1 MPGLFYRSATLYH
14 PQRRAI
20 LHLKTQKKKIKDKNK
35 SKEDIPPFFDT
46 TCLKSKTIQI
56 ILLSTGF
63 GALGVN
69 TPLYYLVNQLTQ
81 DGYRERS
88 VVMMMIFL
96 AAGWTLGCCVFG
108 CLVLQRSLDCRIGR
122 QYLCQASLLVS
133 GLSILALTSV
143 KVGKPQQLCDL
154 SLTQTVQGYYGYVTF
169 VWVYGIFTGGYS
181 YTLKMYVYQKVR
193 ARNFAK
199 AWGYVQCSQALPNM
213 FGIPLA
219 GYINIGEA
227 GAQIRILIALELQIS
242 ISISL
247 FVFQAGAARP
257 ATTSVP
263 AVSCWAA
270 SLYA

>member
-1 MPGLFYRSATLYH
+1 MAKSNYNFPITRSIGWRLGLQALTGIVFSTFILGLFYRSATLYH

-69 TPLYYLVNQLTQ
+69 TPLYYLVNQLTY

-88 VVMMMIFL
+88 VVMIMIYL
-96 AAGWTLGCCVFG
+96 AASWTLGCCLFG

-122 QYLCQASLLVS
+122 QYLCQVSLVVC

-143 KVGKPQQLCDL
+143 KVGTRNTSHHL
-154 SLTQTVQGYYGYVTF
+154 SCLYILQRNLYNASILFSATQKT
-169 VWVYGIFTGGYS
+169 IFPKNAFY
-181 YTLKMYVYQKVR
+181 
-193 ARNFAK
+193 FA
-199 AWGYVQCSQALPNM
+199 
-213 FGIPLA
+213 
-219 GYINIGEA
+219 
-227 GAQIRILIALELQIS
+227 
-242 ISISL
+242 
-247 FVFQAGAARP
+247 
-257 ATTSVP
+257 
-263 AVSCWAA
+263 
-270 SLYA
+270 

>member
-1 MPGLFYRSATLYH
+1 MVSFDEIFDCLTLPGLFYRSATLYH

-69 TPLYYLVNQLTQ
+69 TPLYYLVNQLTY

-88 VVMMMIFL
+88 VVMMMIYL
-96 AAGWTLGCCVFG
+96 ATSWTLGCCVFG

-122 QYLCQASLLVS
+122 QYLCQASLFVC

-143 KVGKPQQLCDL
+143 KVSPPL
-154 SLTQTVQGYYGYVTF
+154 SLVQ
-169 VWVYGIFTGGYS
+169 
-181 YTLKMYVYQKVR
+181 
-193 ARNFAK
+193 
-199 AWGYVQCSQALPNM
+199 
-213 FGIPLA
+213 IPPDP
-219 GYINIGEA
+219 
-227 GAQIRILIALELQIS
+227 
-242 ISISL
+242 
-247 FVFQAGAARP
+247 VF
-257 ATTSVP
+257 
-263 AVSCWAA
+263 
-270 SLYA
+270 

>member
-1 MPGLFYRSATLYH
+1 M
-14 PQRRAI
+14 
-20 LHLKTQKKKIKDKNK
+20 
-35 SKEDIPPFFDT
+35 
-46 TCLKSKTIQI
+46 
-56 ILLSTGF
+56 
-63 GALGVN
+63 
-69 TPLYYLVNQLTQ
+69 
-81 DGYRERS
+81 
-88 VVMMMIFL
+88 
-96 AAGWTLGCCVFG
+96 
-108 CLVLQRSLDCRIGR
+108 
-122 QYLCQASLLVS
+122 
-133 GLSILALTSV
+133 
-143 KVGKPQQLCDL
+143 
-154 SLTQTVQGYYGYVTF
+154 TF
-169 VWVYGIFTGGYS
+169 VWVYGIFMGGYNYS
-181 YTLKMYVYQKVR
+181 LKMYVYQKVR

-270 SLYA
+270 SLSA

>member
-1 MPGLFYRSATLYH
+1 MSGLFYRSATLYH

-56 ILLSTGF
+56 VLVSTGF
-63 GALGVN
+63 GAFGVN
-69 TPLYYLVNQLTQ
+69 TPLYFLVNQLTT
-81 DGYRERS
+81 DGYKERS
-88 VVMMMIFL
+88 VVVMLIYL
-96 AAGWTLGCCVFG
+96 AVSWTLGCCLFG

-122 QYLCQASLLVS
+122 QYLCQASLLLC

-143 KVGKPQQLCDL
+143 KVTFNL
-154 SLTQTVQGYYGYVTF
+154 SIISLSTDTVQGYYGYVTF
-169 VWVYGIFTGGYS
+169 VWVYGIFMGGYS

-219 GYINIGEA
+219 GYINIG
-227 GAQIRILIALELQIS
+227 Q
-242 ISISL
+242 
-247 FVFQAGAARP
+247 
-257 ATTSVP
+257 
-263 AVSCWAA
+263 
-270 SLYA
+270 